1 VEILWKSADK
11 RKASFPDDSTIGYA
25 MADESTALWDELV
38 AEIDEGSPYL
48 EQAEGVYDPAVGLVI
63 TVSNE
68 WAQDRIEARYLEA
81 IRAALKARHPH
92 GSDAVRVV
100 VDRNLHSSQP
110 EEDDFDSPTELVTE
124 PYRRERRPL
133 LLTELDRSSNLNPRY
148 TFDRFVVGA
157 SNRFAYA
164 AALSVAEKPDGKNI
178 NPLFIYGGVGL
189 GKTHLLHAIGNLV
202 RSRNPHAKVLYVT
215 AEQFTNDMVEA
226 IRSNNASANRNKYRT
241 IDVLL
246 MDDIQ
251 FLQKKASSQIEFY
264 NTFNEL
270 HNNNRPIVLAS
281 DSLPKDIPELEERI
295 RSRFAWGTI
304 AALETPEL
312 ETRIAILQRK
322 AEDMGIGSV
331 PSAVAN
337 YIAEH
342 IATNIRE
349 LEGALSTVYRFARLE
364 GQEVTVD
371 LVRKVLHY
379 EEDPRP
385 ALARPITIDLIQRAV
400 SEFYHMKPQE
410 LKAKRRTKRVA
421 TVRHIAMYLC
431 RQMTDLSLVDIGQDF
446 GGRDHSTVINA
457 CAKIEKELE
466 RNAELARQIETLMRT
481 IREQTS

>member
-1 VEILWKSADK
+1 
-11 RKASFPDDSTIGYA
+11 
-25 MADESTALWDELV
+25 MAEDTSALWEQLV
-38 AEIDEGSPYL
+38 AEFGERNPYL
-48 EQAEGVYDPAVGLVI
+48 EQARGVYDSDAGLVI

-81 IRAALKARHPH
+81 IRAALKTRFPN
-92 GSDAVRVV
+92 GSNAVRVV
-100 VDRNLHSSQP
+100 VDKSLHVSQRDRDNL
-110 EEDDFDSPTELVTE
+110 EEDNEADDFDAPTEIVTE
-124 PYRRERRPL
+124 NYRREQRPRVL
-133 LLTELDRSSNLNPRY
+133 PAGEFDRSGNLNPRY
-148 TFDRFVVGA
+148 TFDRFVVGS
-157 SNRFAYA
+157 SNRFAFA
-164 AALSVAEKPDGKNI
+164 AALSIAEKPDGKNN

-202 RSRNPHAKVLYVT
+202 RSRNPNAKVLYVS

-226 IRSNNASANRNKYRT
+226 IRFNNAIANRNKYRT

-251 FLQKKASSQIEFY
+251 FLQKKAGSQIEFY

-270 HNNNRPIVLAS
+270 HNNNRPIILAS

-295 RSRFAWGTI
+295 RSRFLWGTI
-304 AALETPEL
+304 ATLETPEV

-322 AEDMGIGSV
+322 AEDMGYGTV
-331 PSAVAN
+331 PSSVAT
-337 YIAEH
+337 YIAEYV
-342 IATNIRE
+342 ATNIRE

-371 LVRKVLHY
+371 LVRKALRR
-379 EEDPRP
+379 EDDARSSIS
-385 ALARPITIDLIQRAV
+385 RPITVDLIQRAV
-400 SEFYHMKPQE
+400 SDFYHMKPQE
-410 LKAKRRTKRVA
+410 LKAKRRTKRIA

-457 CAKIEKELE
+457 YAKIEKEIE
-466 RNAELARQIETLMRT
+466 KNGEIARQVEALMRS
-481 IREQTS
+481 IREQAR